1 MAATLTTAA
10 TALVLLDAVVAILV
24 VYAASFFV
32 DEDFIGFRYCNELV
46 VGAVVASVGMY

>member
-1 MAATLTTAA
+1 VAATLTAA
-10 TALVLLDAVVAILV
+10 AAALVLLDAVVAVLI

-32 DEDFIGFRYCNELV
+32 DEDLISFRYCNELV